1 MISLLLS
8 VQFSCQSVWCVV
20 SPTFIVTQGDV
31 SWSSWILVTIII
43 TIIAKCYNFH
53 LISMIMILKAPRAFG
68 DSRTTFRGSFARP
81 VDPASQGTGSTSSP
95 ASSSS
100 PPPTSCLFFSRVSC
114 LHIIVSIHR
123 NRDPCHHHFVPII
136 VIVATLFAL
145 FDQHCHGH
153 HCKALLW

>member
-1 MISLLLS
+1 
-8 VQFSCQSVWCVV
+8 
-20 SPTFIVTQGDV
+20 
-31 SWSSWILVTIII
+31 
-43 TIIAKCYNFH
+43 
-53 LISMIMILKAPRAFG
+53 MILKAPRAFG

-95 ASSSS
+95 SSSPASSSS
-100 PPPTSCLFFSRVSC
+100 PQTSCLFFSRVSC

-145 FDQHCHGH
+145 FDQHCHDH
-153 HCKALLW
+153 HCCDRSSPLASSPSLPSRAAGRSPRFVFVCTFVYRFVYLCIHLWIHLWIHPKCE